1 MENLKLL
8 NHSESEYIEHDLVL
22 PITNLPVEV
31 STDNPFIQANTTQI
45 PFSELNEQ
53 HIIPVFIKDN
63 EPVISCHDFISV
75 TSDVVQ
81 DIYGHETILSPN
93 IRVSHPIKG
102 RVPEAR
108 NKPAN
113 ELLEHE
119 KTLYYERM
127 AFIIEI
133 PTIYDVI
140 DGNRLSLTV
149 GGVKSYH
156 LDNLNSKKG
165 SDEHFKVFIGF
176 KNQVCTNLCVWSDGL
191 YADLKVTSIG
201 QLKALIKTLLEKYNP
216 NFHLRQMELLT
227 KYHLTEHQFATLIGR
242 CRMYQHLS
250 YSMKKDVTPMLL
262 GDSQIGMI
270 CKDYYKDCSFC
281 KNEDGTINL
290 WKLYNLFTG
299 ANKSTYIDSF
309 LDRSVNAYHF
319 IEQIRFALQNQTNN
333 WYLN

>member
-1 MENLKLL
+1 MENIKLL
-8 NHSESEYIEHDLVL
+8 NHSEHSFLEHEMQL
-22 PITNLPVEV
+22 PITHLTVEV
-31 STDNPFIQANTTQI
+31 STDSPFIQANTIQV
-45 PFSELNEQ
+45 PFNELNEQ

-63 EPVISCHDFISV
+63 EPVISHHDFIKV
-75 TSDVVQ
+75 TSDVVR
-81 DIYGHETILSPN
+81 DIYGCETILSPN
-93 IRVSHPIKG
+93 IRVSHPVKG

-113 ELLEHE
+113 ELMEHE

-127 AFIIEI
+127 AFVIEI
-133 PTIYDVI
+133 PTIYDEI
-140 DGNRLSLTV
+140 DGNKLSLTV
-149 GGVKSYH
+149 GGVKAYN
-156 LDNLNSKKG
+156 LDNLYAKKG
-165 SDEHFKVFIGF
+165 TDEHFKVFIGF
-176 KNQVCTNLCVWSDGL
+176 KNQICTNLCVWSDGL

-201 QLKALIKTLLEKYNP
+201 QLKALIRTLFENYNP
-216 NFHLRQMELLT
+216 NYHLRQMELLT

-250 YSMKKDVTPMLL
+250 YSLRKDIPAMLL

-270 CKDYYKDCSFC
+270 CKDFYRDSSFS

-299 ANKSTYIDSF
+299 ANKSSYIDNF
-309 LDRSVNAYHF
+309 IDRGVNTYHF